1 MKKNNQAL
9 TENILKKE
17 LTGLRVEL
25 QREISL
31 LVDEKLNQRIDKLE
45 NKLFDWKSEVISAVD
60 SVAKE
65 MNTNQEF
72 REIIGN
78 QIEEQG
84 AKIMKLEK
92 KVFGSASA

>member
-1 MKKNNQAL
+1 MKNNNKAL

-17 LTGLRVEL
+17 LTDLKEGLRT
-25 QREISL
+25 EIAL

-45 NKLFDWKSEVISAVD
+45 DKLFDWKSEVISAVD
-60 SVAKE
+60 SVARE

-72 REIIGN
+72 RKIIGN

-92 KVFGSASA
+92 KVFGSASV

>member
-1 MKKNNQAL
+1 MKNIDQTL
-9 TENILKKE
+9 TQSILKKE
-17 LTGLRVEL
+17 LTDFKEGL

-31 LVDEKLNQRIDKLE
+31 LVDEKINQRIDKLE

-60 SVAKE
+60 SVARE

-92 KVFGSASA
+92 KVFGSVSV